1 MHPEV
6 KQVGSGSCPKCG
18 MALEP
23 VTPPEED
30 EINPE
35 YADMRK
41 RFWIGLIFTL
51 PVFFIAMRD
60 MLGLSFIE
68 TLASAKR
75 LALLEGVLTTPVV
88 LWAGWP
94 LLQRAWQSLVNRS
107 LNMFTLIGLGV
118 LVSYVYS
125 LVALLFPGIFP
136 ISFRIREGLV
146 GVYFEAAS
154 VIVTLVLLG
163 QVMELKARSKTGEAI
178 KSLLGLSPK
187 QARRVNQDGSEEDVP
202 INEVQ
207 PGDRLRIRPGEKI
220 PVDGVVMEGSSS
232 VDESMLTGE
241 AIPVEKE
248 PGSSLVGATI
258 NESGTLLMKAEKVG
272 AETVL
277 AQIIR
282 MVSQAQRSRAPIQ
295 RIADS
300 VSGYFV
306 PVVILVSAVSFLT
319 WALIGPEPRLAYAI
333 IVAVSV
339 LIIACPCALGLATP
353 MSIMVAMG
361 KGASLGVLFRDAEA
375 VEILR
380 KVDTLV
386 VDKTGTLT
394 EGKPRLVEMIPA
406 SGWDDHDLLLYAASL
421 EQGSEHPL
429 ASAIISGATS
439 RGISLSPAEDF
450 SSHAGMGVSGKV
462 QGHSVAAGTARL
474 FSKLGIDPGDFE
486 EKTGGMHNAG
496 QSLVYI
502 AIDNKISGVF
512 RISDPIKQTT
522 PAAIERLHDAGIR
535 IVMLTGDNAS
545 SARSVAQTLGIDE
558 VQAEILPQDKAS
570 AVRRLQ
576 ESGRIVAMA
585 GDGINDAPA
594 LAQAHVGIAMGTGTD
609 VAMESAHVTL
619 VKGDLMGIAK
629 ARLLSIATMRNIT
642 QNLFFAFVY
651 NALCVPVAAGVLY
664 PVLGLLLSPMIA
676 AAAMSFSSVSVIANS
691 LRLRTT
697 RIG

>member
-1 MHPEV
+1 MKKRSIKKPCCDAHANEEGPVYRDPVCSMSTRDKNTFLTLEHQGNSYYFCSKHCLEAFREDPDRYIDSAKAETAENKACRTFTCPMHPEIHAPSSGACPRCGMALERESPDLHLYPEAAMWTCPMHPEIV
-6 KQVGSGSCPKCG
+6 SEEPGSCPKCG

-30 EINPE
+30 AINPE

-75 LALLEGVLTTPVV
+75 LALFEGILTTPVV

-94 LLQRAWQSLVNRS
+94 LLQHAWQSLVNRS

-136 ISFRIREGLV
+136 VSFRIREGLV

-258 NESGTLLMKAEKVG
+258 NESGTLLMEAEKVG

-361 KGASLGVLFRDAEA
+361 KGASLGVLFSDAEA

-439 RGISLSPAEDF
+439 RGVSLSCR
-450 SSHAGMGVSGKV
+450 G
-462 QGHSVAAGTARL
+462 
-474 FSKLGIDPGDFE
+474 
-486 EKTGGMHNAG
+486 
-496 QSLVYI
+496 
-502 AIDNKISGVF
+502 
-512 RISDPIKQTT
+512 
-522 PAAIERLHDAGIR
+522 
-535 IVMLTGDNAS
+535 
-545 SARSVAQTLGIDE
+545 
-558 VQAEILPQDKAS
+558 
-570 AVRRLQ
+570 
-576 ESGRIVAMA
+576 
-585 GDGINDAPA
+585 
-594 LAQAHVGIAMGTGTD
+594 
-609 VAMESAHVTL
+609 
-619 VKGDLMGIAK
+619 
-629 ARLLSIATMRNIT
+629 
-642 QNLFFAFVY
+642 LFFPCRHGCQREGTRTRCCGRNGQA
-651 NALCVPVAAGVLY
+651 ALQ
-664 PVLGLLLSPMIA
+664 
-676 AAAMSFSSVSVIANS
+676 
-691 LRLRTT
+691 T
-697 RIG
+697 RH